1 MKGNR
6 KARRILAAIVIALL
20 AAMASTSA
28 MADDVPVSERDALEQ
43 GVVLYEQMSG
53 VTIDYPEQLAQA
65 GYDDTFLKSVAMGY
79 VNLDDFENVRY
90 DEYIRKQDFMNIL
103 YKTIIT
109 YNPDFAIDGEETEQI
124 LNDCFDNAYLDEEN
138 RTAYA
143 FMIKVGLIRD
153 TMNSEPNAELTWDGC
168 GIMIDLAYRFFV
180 GGESIM
186 VSGTEITVGDNINS
200 VIDVLGMP
208 NRIDESDYDFEWY
221 VYDGDYSNFVM
232 IGVDGDRVCA
242 FFTNAAGFEYRG
254 IKAGDD
260 FAKIAP
266 YLNDDLRVITNADD
280 KVDAVMYNPR
290 GKETN
295 TSASARQARAVELL
309 DILNA
314 NRVKNGKTIYTENT
328 DLNAEAF
335 LASIGSGART
345 SGSAQS
351 ETGYDIFSIY
361 SNMVRSGADI
371 IEGESQ
377 LVSAVGI
384 AVAVNAEDD
393 FSVVAQIVTDDKAI
407 PGIVVKT
414 TVDEQISEPQEFNE
428 VDEVTTPVIISPEY
442 EAVYEGN
449 EDVVVELEMQ
459 ASTQYHIE
467 VFDYENDDYVV
478 NKYVTTDE
486 LTFTLPGELFTF
498 GRDYTIIISA
508 LDENGTALSSE
519 PLLISYGAQYDGGVT
534 VTSPYNDDTTDDDV
548 IAVTWESDA
557 YSDFYVDVY
566 RIGGSLVVSEV
577 VEDENE
583 VLIRGIDPGEYY
595 LYITALRKGTIV
607 EKAQDMI
614 HFTVTQPEPVINEI
628 ILEPDE
634 VYNFVYEDEALGVLY
649 FYDEDIVEIEDANGE
664 MVKRK
669 KIIQKQVKAT
679 KAYKRLASYT
689 TRKAST
695 TGAPYIL
702 NGASTVM
709 GSAIVAE
716 AEKYMGVPYVWGGTS
731 PEGFDCSGLVQ
742 YVCNSLGITVNRV
755 AEDQFRDGIPVT
767 RDELMP
773 GDLVFF
779 EQNGYIHH
787 VGIYA
792 GNNMMI
798 HAPHTGDVV
807 RLASLDNEYYQRE
820 YAGARRVY

>member
-1 MKGNR
+1 MKGSK

-20 AAMASTSA
+20 SAMAASPA
-28 MADDVPVSERDALEQ
+28 LADDVPVSERDALEQ
-43 GVVLYEQMSG
+43 GVVLYEQMAG
-53 VTIDYPEQLAQA
+53 TAVEYPEQLAQN
-65 GYDDTFLKSVAMGY
+65 GYDETFLKSVVMGY

-109 YNPDFAIDGEETEQI
+109 YNPDFAIDGDETEQI
-124 LNDCFDNAYLDEEN
+124 LNDCYDNAYLDEEN

-143 FMIKVGLIRD
+143 FMIKAGIIRD
-153 TMNSEPNAELTWDGC
+153 TMNSEPNSELTWDGC
-168 GIMIDLAYRFFV
+168 GILVDLTYRFFV
-180 GGESIM
+180 SEEAVTVG
-186 VSGTEITVGDNINS
+186 GTEITVGSNISS

-208 NRIDESDYDFEWY
+208 NRIDESDYDFDWY
-221 VYDGDYSNFVM
+221 IYNGDYGHLVM
-232 IGVDGDRVCA
+232 IGVDGDRICA
-242 FFTNAAGFEYRG
+242 FFTNADFEYRG

-266 YLNDDLRVITNADD
+266 YINDDLRIVTDADD
-280 KVDAVMYNPR
+280 KIDAVMFNPR
-290 GKETN
+290 GKDTN
-295 TSASARQARAVELL
+295 PSAAARQARATELL
-309 DILNA
+309 DIINA
-314 NRVKNGKTIYTENT
+314 NRIKNGKTVYAENT

-335 LASIGSGART
+335 LVSIGSGFESESSVA
-345 SGSAQS
+345 S

-361 SNMVRSGADI
+361 SRLVKSGADI
-371 IEGESQ
+371 IEGDSPI
-377 LVSAVGI
+377 VSAVGI
-384 AVAVNAEDD
+384 AVTVDMEDD
-393 FSVVAQIVTDDKAI
+393 FAVTAQIVTDSTAI
-407 PGIVVKT
+407 PGIAVRNTVEKT
-414 TVDEQISEPQEFNE
+414 EYETAEIKE
-428 VDEVTTPVIISPEY
+428 VDEVTTPVIVSPAY
-442 EAVYEGN
+442 ETTYDGT
-449 EDVVVELEMQ
+449 EDILIELAMQ

-486 LTFTLPGELFTF
+486 LTFNLPAELFTL
-498 GRDYTIIISA
+498 GRDYTVIISA

-519 PLLISYGAQYDGGVT
+519 PLLISYGAQYDDGVKL
-534 VTSPYNDDTTDDDV
+534 TSPYNDGITDDDV
-548 IAVTWESDA
+548 IAVTWDSDT
-557 YSDFYVDVY
+557 YSDFYVDLY
-566 RIGGSLVVSEV
+566 KTGEGLIVSEV
-577 VEDENE
+577 VEDETE
-583 VLIRGIDPGEYY
+583 ALIRGVDPGDYY

-607 EKAQDMI
+607 EKAQDMV
-614 HFTVTQPEPVINEI
+614 HFIVKQPEPVINEI

-649 FYDEDIVEIEDANGE
+649 FYDEDIIEIEDENGE
-664 MVKRK
+664 TVKRK

-679 KAYKRLASYT
+679 KAYKRLSSYIM
-689 TRKAST
+689 RKEST

-709 GSAIVAE
+709 GNAIVAE
-716 AEKYMGVPYVWGGTS
+716 AEKYLGVPYVWGGTS
-731 PEGFDCSGLVQ
+731 PDGFDCSGLVQ

-755 AEDQFRDGIPVT
+755 AEDQFTNGIPVN

-787 VGIYA
+787 VGIYV
-792 GNNMMI
+792 GNNMML

-807 RLASLDNEYYQRE
+807 RIASLESEYYQRE

>member
-1 MKGNR
+1 MKGSK
-6 KARRILAAIVIALL
+6 KARRILAAIIIALL
-20 AAMASTSA
+20 AAMASSTA
-28 MADDVPVSERDALEQ
+28 LADETPVSERDAMAQ
-43 GVVLYEQMSG
+43 GVVLYEKMTG
-53 VTIDYPEQLAQA
+53 APIDYPIQLVQG
-65 GYDDTFLKSVAMGY
+65 GYDETFLKSVAMGY
-79 VNLDDFENVRY
+79 TNLDDFENVRY

-109 YNPDFAIDGEETEQI
+109 YNPDFAIDGEETERI
-124 LNDCFDNAYLDEEN
+124 LNDCYDNAYLDEEN

-143 FMIKVGLIRD
+143 FMIKAGLIRD

-168 GIMIDLAYRFFV
+168 GIMVDLTYRFFV
-180 GGESIM
+180 SDEAITIGG
-186 VSGTEITVGDNINS
+186 TDITVGDNIDA
-200 VIDVLGMP
+200 VIAEIGMP
-208 NRIDESDYDFEWY
+208 NRIDESDYALDWY

-242 FFTNAAGFEYRG
+242 FFTNAANFEYRG

-260 FAKIAP
+260 FAKIVP
-266 YLNDDLRVITNADD
+266 YINDDLKVITDTND
-280 KVDAVMYNPR
+280 KIDAIMYNPR

-295 TSASARQARAVELL
+295 KSASARQARATELL
-309 DILNA
+309 DIINA
-314 NRVKNGKTIYTENT
+314 NRVRNGKTIYTENS

-335 LASIGSGART
+335 LASIGSDAI
-345 SGSAQS
+345 SAAS
-351 ETGYDIFSIY
+351 ETGYDIFTIY
-361 SNMVRSGADI
+361 SQMVRSGADI
-371 IEGESQ
+371 IEGDSS

-384 AVAVNAEDD
+384 AVTVDPEDD
-393 FSVVAQIVTDDKAI
+393 FTVAAQIVTDDTAVPMII
-407 PGIVVKT
+407 PRT
-414 TVDEQISEPQEFNE
+414 TVDKEIYESAELNE
-428 VDEVTTPVIISPEY
+428 VSEVTTPVIISPAY
-442 EAVYEGN
+442 EAVFDGT
-449 EDVVVELEMQ
+449 EDITVELAMQ

-467 VFDYENDDYVV
+467 VFDYENDDYII

-519 PLLISYGAQYDGGVT
+519 PLLITYGEQYEGGIKI
-534 VTSPYNDDTTDDDV
+534 TSPYNDDVTDDDI

-557 YSDFYVDVY
+557 YSDFYVDLYSVNEGL
-566 RIGGSLVVSEV
+566 IVSEI
-577 VEDENE
+577 VEDQTEA
-583 VLIRGIDPGEYY
+583 LIRGVDPGEYY
-595 LYITALRKGTIV
+595 LYITALRKGTKF
-607 EKAQDMI
+607 EKAQDML
-614 HFTVTQPEPVINEI
+614 HFTVTQPVPVINEI
-628 ILEPDE
+628 VLEPDE

-649 FYDEDIVEIEDANGE
+649 FYDEDIIEVKNKNGE
-664 MVKRK
+664 NEKRK
-669 KIIQKQVKAT
+669 KIIQKQVRST
-679 KAYKRLASYT
+679 KAYKRLSSYIA
-689 TRKAST
+689 RKPST

-702 NGASTVM
+702 SGASTAE

-731 PEGFDCSGLVQ
+731 PDGFDCSGLVQ
-742 YVCNSLGITVNRV
+742 YVCNSLGIAVDRV
-755 AEDQFRDGIPVT
+755 AEDQFRNGIPVN
-767 RDELMP
+767 RDELIP

-792 GNNMMI
+792 GDNMMI